1 MIFVF
6 YTKFYGSNIGY
17 TRDYKELIK
26 HVYPVTSQIKGIMQ
40 GFFMTKNTNKRV
52 IVKTTTYWALSEKE
66 RQNVVIVSQI
76 LVSYVGSH
84 KQ

>member
-1 MIFVF
+1 
-6 YTKFYGSNIGY
+6 
-17 TRDYKELIK
+17 
-26 HVYPVTSQIKGIMQ
+26 MQ